1 MVLRGLKTLTLRLRR
16 QMLNAKLIA
25 RALEQDP
32 RIARVVHPG
41 LSSHPQYATARRLFK
56 PGWAGGMVT
65 FELAGA
71 AQEDV
76 MRFMDALT
84 LCVPATSLGDVYT
97 LITCPAMT
105 SHREVAPRQR
115 ERMGITPGLLR
126 LSAGIEHPRDII
138 DDLTQALDA
147 ANIQIGTPIMGLD
160 PMLA

>member
-1 MVLRGLKTLTLRLRR
+1 
-16 QMLNAKLIA
+16 
-25 RALEQDP
+25 
-32 RIARVVHPG
+32 
-41 LSSHPQYATARRLFK
+41 
-56 PGWAGGMVT
+56 
-65 FELAGA
+65 
-71 AQEDV
+71 
-76 MRFMDALT
+76 MRFLDALT

-105 SHREVAPRQR
+105 THREVAPRQR

-138 DDLTQALDA
+138 NDLTHALDA

>member
-1 MVLRGLKTLTLRLRR
+1 
-16 QMLNAKLIA
+16 
-25 RALEQDP
+25 
-32 RIARVVHPG
+32 
-41 LSSHPQYATARRLFK
+41 
-56 PGWAGGMVT
+56 
-65 FELAGA
+65 
-71 AQEDV
+71 

-84 LCVPATSLGDVYT
+84 LCLPATSLGDVYT

-138 DDLTQALDA
+138 GDLTQALDA
-147 ANIQIGTPIMGLD
+147 ANIQIGTPIMGAD